1 MEFILC
7 YRGTRHKYLRKEK
20 AMASR
25 LSGVQS
31 VERAFAILEAM
42 AEENREIGVTQ
53 LSERLSLP
61 APTIHR
67 SMKTLVALGYARQND
82 SRRYSL
88 GSRLLYLGDSA
99 ARGMASWA
107 KPTLLALSN
116 ECGETVN
123 LATLEGD
130 LVVYTAQSPSRHSM
144 RMFTEVGRRVLPHSC
159 GVGKAIMS
167 QLDDDEARK
176 IVKHTGM
183 PKFTPTTITTWP
195 ALKEE
200 LALIRKNGYAMDEG
214 EQELGV
220 RCIAVPV
227 LGMSN
232 PTALSISGPQT
243 RVDKAFIA
251 KYASSILKSANILST
266 EFSKEASKES
276 V

>member
-1 MEFILC
+1 
-7 YRGTRHKYLRKEK
+7 
-20 AMASR
+20 MASR
-25 LSGVQS
+25 LSGIQS

-67 SMKTLVALGYARQND
+67 SIKTLVALGYARQSE

-107 KPTLLALSN
+107 QPTLLALSN

-167 QLDDDEARK
+167 QLEDTEAKK

-183 PKFTPTTITTWP
+183 PKFTPTTITTWN
-195 ALKEE
+195 ALKDE
-200 LALIRKNGYAMDEG
+200 LALIRENGFAMDEG

-220 RCIAVPV
+220 RCIAAPV
-227 LGMSN
+227 LGMTN
-232 PTALSISGPQT
+232 PTAVSISGPQT
-243 RVDKAFIA
+243 RVDKAFIT
-251 KYASSILKSANILST
+251 KYTPSILMAAKILST
-266 EFSKEASKES
+266 EFSKDSGKKE
-276 V
+276 VKV

>member
-1 MEFILC
+1 
-7 YRGTRHKYLRKEK
+7 
-20 AMASR
+20 MASR
-25 LSGVQS
+25 LTGVQS

-61 APTIHR
+61 TPTIHR

-167 QLDDDEARK
+167 QLEDGEAK
-176 IVKHTGM
+176 EIVKHTGM
-183 PKFTPTTITTWP
+183 PKFTPTTITTWA
-195 ALKEE
+195 ALKDE
-200 LALIRKNGYAMDEG
+200 LALIRENGYAMDEG

-227 LGMSN
+227 IGMTN

-243 RVDKAFIA
+243 RVDRAFIT
-251 KYASSILKSANILST
+251 KYTPSILKAAKILST
-266 EFSKEASKES
+266 EFSKELGKED